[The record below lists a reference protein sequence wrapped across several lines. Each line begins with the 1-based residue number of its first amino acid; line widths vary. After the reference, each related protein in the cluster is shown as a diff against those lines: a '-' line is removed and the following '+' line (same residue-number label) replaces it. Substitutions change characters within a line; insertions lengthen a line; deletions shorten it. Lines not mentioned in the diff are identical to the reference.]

1 MDYAIVKAARRT
13 KNAGFTPE
21 PRALAPSRPATRE
34 TNHMAS
40 TTSSPST
47 PAAPVTFARE
57 ADVFVVTIDNPP
69 VNALGVDVRRGLV
82 AAIAAAEADSAARAV
97 LIVGAGRNFIAGA
110 DIREFGQTPQP
121 PSLPEVC
128 LAIEN
133 CSKPVVAAIHGA
145 ALGGGLEVALAAHYR
160 IAAPH
165 AKLGLP
171 EVALGLLPGSGG
183 TQRAPRLVGVK
194 PALDLMLSGRHAG
207 AKEALSLGLVD
218 KLGNDADARA
228 EGLAYA
234 KELVAANAPVR
245 RTREAAGLADTE
257 ASRAALEAARAD
269 TAKKSRGLFSPMKII
284 EAVEAALTLPFDE
297 GMALERKLFMQCIDS
312 PQRAGLIHAFFAE
325 REVLKAPETKAAKP
339 RALDA
344 AGIVGGGTMGA
355 GIAVAMLDAGLPV
368 TMIERDDTQ
377 LARGRA
383 NVEKVYDGLIKKGR
397 MTDEAKAAVMA
408 RFDGSTSYD
417 ALAQVDIVVEAVFED
432 MAVKKAVFAELDRV
446 CKPGAVLATNTSYL
460 DIDEIA
466 ASISRPQDVVGLH
479 FFSPA
484 NIMKLLEIV
493 VPAKVSADVVATG
506 FELAKK
512 LKKVPVRAGVCDGF
526 IGNRILA
533 VYRQAAD
540 HMMEDGASPYQI
552 DEAVRNF
559 GYPMGPFQVSDLA
572 GGDIGWAT
580 RKRKAATRDPKARY
594 VQIADRICERGWFGQ
609 KTQRGYYLYPE
620 GARTGQP
627 DPEVLAIIDAE
638 RQRAGVTPRA
648 FTEDEI
654 MRRYMAAM
662 VNEGANVVH
671 QGIAL
676 RPLDVDVTF
685 LYGYGFPRHRGG
697 PMKYADTVGLAKVLA
712 DIREFAKEDPLFWQ
726 PSPLLVD
733 LVERGADFSSLNQS
747 N

>member
-1 MDYAIVKAARRT
+1 MATTDSSLPASSSNPVS
-13 KNAGFTPE
+13 FE
-21 PRALAPSRPATRE
+21 RAPHPGG
-34 TNHMAS
+34 
-40 TTSSPST
+40 
-47 PAAPVTFARE
+47 
-57 ADVFVVTIDNPP
+57 VFVVTIDNPP

-82 AAIAAAEADSAARAV
+82 AAIEAAEADSAAAAV

-110 DIREFGQTPQP
+110 DIREFGKTPQP

-128 LAIEN
+128 LKIEN
-133 CSKPVVAAIHGA
+133 CTKPVIAAIHGA
-145 ALGGGLEVALAAHYR
+145 ALGGGLEVALSAHYR
-160 IAAPH
+160 IAAPSG
-165 AKLGLP
+165 KLGLP
-171 EVALGLLPGSGG
+171 EVQLGLLPGSGG
-183 TQRAPRLVGVK
+183 TQRAPRLIGVK
-194 PALDLMLSGRHAG
+194 AALELMLSGRHAG

-218 KLGNDADARA
+218 RLGTQADARA
-228 EGLAYA
+228 DGLAYA
-234 KELVAANAPVR
+234 EELAAAKAPVR
-245 RTREAAGLADTE
+245 RTREAAGLADAE

-297 GMALERKLFMQCIDS
+297 GMALERKLFLQCIDS

-339 RALDA
+339 RALES
-344 AGIVGGGTMGA
+344 AGIIGGGTMGA
-355 GIAVAMLDAGLPV
+355 GIAVAILDAGLPV
-368 TMIERDDTQ
+368 TMIERDEPS
-377 LARGRA
+377 LARGRQH
-383 NVEKVYDGLIKKGR
+383 VEKVYDGLIGKGR
-397 MTDEAKAAVMA
+397 MTPEAKAAVMA
-408 RFDGSTSYD
+408 RFSGSASYD
-417 ALAQVDIVVEAVFED
+417 ALAQADIVVEAVFED
-432 MAVKKAVFAELDRV
+432 MGVKKAVFAELDRV

-466 ASISRPQDVVGLH
+466 ASISRAQDVVGLH

-594 VQIADRICERGWFGQ
+594 VQVADRICERGWFGQ

-620 GARTGQP
+620 GARTGVP

-638 RQRAGVTPRA
+638 RERAGIKPRA
-648 FTEDEI
+648 FTEEEI

-662 VNEGANVVH
+662 INEGANVVH
-671 QGIAL
+671 QRIAL

-697 PMKYADTVGLAKVLA
+697 PMKYADTVGLSKVLA
-712 DIREFAKEDPLFWQ
+712 DILEFAKEDPLFWQ
-726 PSPLLVD
+726 PSPLLVE
-733 LVERGADFSSLNQS
+733 LVERGANFDSLNHA
-747 N
+747 

>member
-1 MDYAIVKAARRT
+1 MATA
-13 KNAGFTPE
+13 
-21 PRALAPSRPATRE
+21 APSISPV
-34 TNHMAS
+34 S
-40 TTSSPST
+40 TS
-47 PAAPVTFARE
+47 RE
-57 ADVFVVTIDNPP
+57 ADLLVVTVDNPP
-69 VNALGVDVRRGLV
+69 VNALGVDVRRGL
-82 AAIAAAEADSAARAV
+82 ATAMAEAESDAGVKAV
-97 LIVGAGRNFIAGA
+97 VIVGAGRNFIAGA
-110 DIREFGQTPQP
+110 DIREFGKTPQP

-128 LAIEN
+128 AAIEN

-160 IAAPH
+160 LAVPSAR
-165 AKLGLP
+165 LGLP

-183 TQRAPRLVGVK
+183 TQRAPRLIGAK
-194 PALDLMLSGRHAG
+194 AALELILSGRHAS
-207 AKEALSLGLVD
+207 AEEALSLGLVD
-218 KLGNDADARA
+218 RVGEGADALA

-234 KELVAANAPVR
+234 KELVAAKAPVR
-245 RTREAAGLADTE
+245 RTRDARGLADAA
-257 ASRAALEAARAD
+257 ASRAALEAARTD
-269 TAKKSRGLFSPMKII
+269 TARKSRGLFSPMKII
-284 EAVEAALTLPFDE
+284 EAVEAALTKPFDE
-297 GMALERKLFMQCIDS
+297 GMKIERQLFLQCIDS

-325 REVLKAPETKAAKP
+325 REVLKAPETKAARP
-339 RALDA
+339 RPLDS

-355 GIAVAMLDAGLPV
+355 GIAVAMLDAGMPV

-383 NVEKVYDGLIKKGR
+383 NVEKVYDGLVKKGR
-397 MTDEAKAAVMA
+397 MTPEAKTAVMA
-408 RFDGSTSYD
+408 RLSGSTSYD
-417 ALAQVDIVVEAVFED
+417 ALAQVDLVVEAVFED
-432 MAVKKAVFAELDRV
+432 IEVKKAAFAELDRV
-446 CKPGAVLATNTSYL
+446 CKPGCVLATNTSYL
-460 DIDEIA
+460 DIDQIA
-466 ASISRPQDVVGLH
+466 ASISRPGDVVGLH

-540 HMMEDGASPYQI
+540 HMMEDGASPYDI
-552 DEAVRNF
+552 DAAVRNF

-594 VQIADRICERGWFGQ
+594 VQVADRICERGWFGQ

-638 RQRAGVTPRA
+638 RQRAGIVPRA
-648 FTEDEI
+648 FGEDEI

-662 VNEGANVVH
+662 INEGANVVH
-671 QGIAL
+671 QRIAL

-685 LYGYGFPRHRGG
+685 LYGYGFPRFRGG
-697 PMKYADTVGLAKVLA
+697 PMKYADSVGLPKVLS
-712 DIREFAKEDPLFWQ
+712 DIREFARQDPVFWQ
-726 PSPLLVD
+726 PSPLLVE
-733 LVERGADFSSLNQS
+733 LVERGADFASLNQS
-747 N
+747 E